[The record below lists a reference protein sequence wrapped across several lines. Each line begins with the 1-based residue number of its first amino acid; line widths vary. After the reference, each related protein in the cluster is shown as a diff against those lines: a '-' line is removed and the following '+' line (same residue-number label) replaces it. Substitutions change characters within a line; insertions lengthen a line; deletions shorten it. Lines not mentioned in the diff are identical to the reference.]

1 MPTEL
6 KDWEKQINGIVYD
19 SSQGID
25 TVFNKIQE
33 YQDLCALLLN
43 SKSDMQLITY
53 AYLVFQKTGIFMIS
67 LKDWNNKVVKAKSFA
82 NFATIMRR
90 QYRELKAVGV
100 LIIQNST
107 LNMMQEIKNYQ
118 NQVSPN
124 LKAEIRDG
132 ILETMQAFNMQT

>member
-1 MPTEL
+1 
-6 KDWEKQINGIVYD
+6 
-19 SSQGID
+19 
-25 TVFNKIQE
+25 
-33 YQDLCALLLN
+33 
-43 SKSDMQLITY
+43 
-53 AYLVFQKTGIFMIS
+53 MIS